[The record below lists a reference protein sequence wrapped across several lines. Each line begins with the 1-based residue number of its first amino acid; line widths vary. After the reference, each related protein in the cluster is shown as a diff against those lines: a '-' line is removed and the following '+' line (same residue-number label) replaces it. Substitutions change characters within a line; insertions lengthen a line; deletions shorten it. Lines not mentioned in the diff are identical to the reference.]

1 MKLPIAIIAA
11 VAGAA
16 IVAGSSSAK
25 AGTLPSRLEGLDGAE
40 EIVGISSRAGCPD
53 DWSAFLLAKS

>member
-40 EIVGISSRAGCPD
+40 EIVEI
-53 DWSAFLLAKS
+53 